1 MTGTKTDS
9 MRSGGFTLV
18 ELLVVISI
26 IAILAGLAM
35 SGVLKGK
42 LSGEESAVKHNLTA
56 LGSRIEQYANELGDY
71 PPSSLVAFGI
81 PGNGANEGI
90 ECVLACLQ
98 TRKHNGPFIDDL
110 DPDQRSNADEDH
122 LTKLQVSHVRKR
134 LDWSRQNDKLWEYCD
149 RWGNPL
155 IYIHSRDYGKQ
166 FKVQRRD
173 GEVLLVSAKKDP
185 ETGGYYKPTE
195 YQLWSLGVDEISGD
209 EYGEGEGDDIYH
221 WKQR

>member
-1 MTGTKTDS
+1 
-9 MRSGGFTLV
+9 MRAGGFTLI

-26 IAILAGLAM
+26 IAILASLSM
-35 SGVLKGK
+35 YGVMKGK
-42 LSGEESAVKHNLTA
+42 QSGEEGAVKHNLTA

-71 PPSSLVAFGI
+71 PPTTLELYRI
-81 PGNGANEGI
+81 PSNKINEGI
-90 ECVLACLQ
+90 ECLLACLQ
-98 TRKHNGPFIDDL
+98 TRKHNGPFITDL
-110 DPDQRSNADEDH
+110 DPDQRSNVDEDH
-122 LTKLQVSHVRKR
+122 LTPLQVSHIKKR

-166 FKVQRRD
+166 FRVQRID
-173 GEVLLVSAKKDP
+173 GEVLLVGAKKDP

-209 EYGEGEGDDIYH
+209 EYGEGEGDDICH
-221 WKQR
+221 WKQK